1 MTHVMTS
8 FKWIHRVDLW
18 FHVSY
23 ENVCEMCNMISILY
37 WSVLTSAKWG
47 EHINAK
53 YAINRLLHI
62 LHINLHISAYFPCIF
77 FAYLTNTVYIFAYF
91 LHISFPSPRV
101 AGACWRGGTTL
112 LPRLCRAL
120 CTVCWVIADPVAS
133 RAALSSDGPVIENG
147 GRLVGSGHWP
157 GRLTSPPR

>member
-37 WSVLTSAKWG
+37 WSVFTSAKWG

-101 AGACWRGGTTL
+101 AGACWRGGATL

-120 CTVCWVIADPVAS
+120 CTVCWPS
-133 RAALSSDGPVIENG
+133 RQQSSFRWPSHWKRAPPG
-147 GRLVGSGHWP
+147 GLWP